1 MVNTRSCQPNFQ
13 IHLCSC
19 RRIKD
24 LKAPTD
30 NKIIVLYIVYRAFKL
45 KIDSDFFRFIPF
57 STRCTIFDGVKIMD
71 ASNILIAHEDPLHSF
86 AETST
91 GKFSNTTS
99 MDSSSTSFYSCNS
112 SIG

>member
-1 MVNTRSCQPNFQ
+1 M
-13 IHLCSC
+13 
-19 RRIKD
+19 
-24 LKAPTD
+24 KAPTD

-45 KIDSDFFRFIPF
+45 KIDSDLFRFIPF

-71 ASNILIAHEDPLHSF
+71 ASYILIAHEDPLHSF